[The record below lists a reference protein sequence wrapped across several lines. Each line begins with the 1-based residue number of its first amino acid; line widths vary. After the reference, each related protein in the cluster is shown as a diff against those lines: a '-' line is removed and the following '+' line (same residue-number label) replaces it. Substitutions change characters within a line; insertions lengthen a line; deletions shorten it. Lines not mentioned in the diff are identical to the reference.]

1 MAPTPR
7 ESTRRLLSLAAGL
20 ATVLLLTAGCPAQP
34 AAGTAARKTQAA
46 APSSQRLAAVQQQLV
61 LLDERIAKLSP
72 DDAARLASFV
82 VGNLYFVLVHEFGH
96 AVISQLE
103 LPVLGREEDA
113 ADSFAT
119 LSMLFVGTELSHTVI
134 AEAARGL
141 WLIAQR
147 DKTANQQTPAYDE
160 HSLDVPRAYQIL
172 CLMVGSDQKRFR
184 DVAEIAKIPEER
196 QETCGFDFEQ
206 AANSWDKLL
215 NGRRSGAAAKRFFA
229 RKPFARKGSSDIR
242 VKYDDPK
249 GKSAGHTMLKAGNV
263 LETVARF
270 GRENLALPRPITIK
284 ATTCDSPNAY
294 WDHGKREIVICYELV
309 GEFIELGLTPDKAS
323 P

>member
-7 ESTRRLLSLAAGL
+7 EFTSSIVCLAAGL
-20 ATVLLLTAGCPAQP
+20 AAVLLLTVACPAQP
-34 AAGTAARKTQAA
+34 AGGTAAKKSPA
-46 APSSQRLAAVQQQLV
+46 APSSQRLAAVQQQLM
-61 LLDERIAKLSP
+61 LDERIAKLSA
-72 DDAARLASFV
+72 DDATRLASFV

-119 LSMLFVGTELSHTVI
+119 LSMMFIGTDLSQSVVR
-134 AEAARGL
+134 EAARGL

-147 DKTANQQTPAYDE
+147 DKAANQQAPAYDE
-160 HSLDVPRAYQIL
+160 HSLDLPRAYQIL
-172 CLMVGSDQKRFR
+172 CLMVGSDRKRFNE
-184 DVAEIAKIPEER
+184 VAEIAKIPEER

-206 AANSWDKLL
+206 AADSWDKLL

-229 RKPFARKGSSDIR
+229 KKPFARRGSSVIR

-249 GKSAGHTMLKAGNV
+249 GKSVSHTLLKAGNI
-263 LETVARF
+263 LETVAKF
-270 GRENLALPRPITIK
+270 GRENLALPRPIALK
-284 ATTCDSPNAY
+284 ATTCDAPNAY
-294 WDHGKREIVICYELV
+294 WDDEKREIVICYELV
-309 GEFIELGLTPDKAS
+309 GEFIELGLMPDKAT